1 MSIINSLLLP
11 WRLMGRLLRDYYDLW
26 HGSRRIAALQ
36 KPCITIF
43 GSSLIAV
50 DNQYTKEAHHIAQ
63 QLVQRGF
70 TILTGGG
77 PGIMQSANCGAQES
91 GSDHVATLGIGV
103 RGVDEDFNNRCASV
117 IYART
122 FETRKQLLIAY
133 SKGFVFLPGGVG
145 TADELFDLLNR
156 RKHSL
161 VQHGPIVLIG
171 KQFWQPLIDWYQQAL
186 AQGYIRASFSQLFLI
201 TDDSDV
207 AVSYITAMSSYDR

>member
-1 MSIINSLLLP
+1 MSIINSLLSPL
-11 WRLMGRLLRDYYDLW
+11 RVVRCLLSDYYDLL
-26 HGSRRIAALQ
+26 HGSRRIATLQ
-36 KPCITIF
+36 KPCVTIF
-43 GSSLIAV
+43 GSSILAV

-70 TILTGGG
+70 AILTGGG

-91 GSDHVATLGIGV
+91 SSDHVATLGIGV
-103 RGVDEDFNNRCASV
+103 QGVDEDFHNRCASV
-117 IYART
+117 ISVRT

-133 SKGFVFLPGGVG
+133 SRGFVFLPGGVG
-145 TADELFDLLNR
+145 TADELFDLLNK

-161 VQHGPIVLIG
+161 IENGPIVLIG

-201 TDDSDV
+201 TDDSAV